1 MSWLLL
7 ILVPVVFVYAA
18 GAALVVALSF
28 APLKYEDTARP
39 AGVAGFLRVIGFAL
53 AWPVIAALAGREL
66 SRME

>member
-39 AGVAGFLRVIGFAL
+39 AGVAGFLRVIGL
-53 AWPVIAALAGREL
+53 RLRGL
-66 SRME
+66 